1 MLPSVNVSHNELSP
15 GVEMTQRLPAALT
28 SLDVALRSLLDGVEP
43 VEPIDVSLAESV
55 GGIAAATPPLREAHP
70 AFSVA
75 VSDGWA
81 LRARDIVGAS
91 SYSPLPLAST
101 PVWVEAGD
109 HLPDGCDCVLD
120 ADMVE
125 QIGPM
130 FQVLAEAAPGH
141 GIRRAGDDIGAGRSI
156 IASGARV
163 TAFDVLAA
171 RAAGLDR
178 IQIRSPRVCV
188 IDVSSADG
196 NTASSQF
203 ILEFA
208 EMAGARAAGLQTR
221 GRDAA
226 SISAALGEDACDL
239 LVTVGGTGLG
249 RGDATVEALAA
260 GGAPLIHGLA
270 LQPGRT
276 AAIGKIGGTP
286 LIAAPGA
293 PDQALA
299 VCLTLVQPVLDLL
312 TGRSLRREIIR
323 PLARKIS
330 SSIGV
335 TEVVLLEQSEEAWMP
350 IAAGQLSLEAIAGS
364 DAWIA
369 VRGDSEGYAAG
380 TAVGAF
386 PLCDM

>member
-1 MLPSVNVSHNELSP
+1 
-15 GVEMTQRLPAALT
+15 MTQRLPAALT
-28 SLDVALRSLLDGVEP
+28 PLDIALRSLLDGMEP
-43 VEPIDVSLAESV
+43 VELINVLLTESV
-55 GGIAAATPPLREAHP
+55 GYIAAAIEPLREVHP
-70 AFSVA
+70 PFGVA
-75 VSDGWA
+75 MTDGWA

-91 SYSPLPLAST
+91 SYSPLPLASA

-109 HLPDGCDCVLD
+109 RLPDGCDCVLD
-120 ADMVE
+120 ADLVE
-125 QIGPM
+125 QTGPM
-130 FQVLAEAAPGH
+130 FQVLAEATPGH

-156 IASGARV
+156 IAPGKHVS
-163 TAFDVLAA
+163 AFDLLAA
-171 RAAGLDR
+171 RAIGLDR
-178 IQIRSPRVCV
+178 ILIRSPRVCV

-208 EMAGARAAGLQTR
+208 KNAGARAVRQQTKR
-221 GRDAA
+221 RDAA
-226 SISAALGEDACDL
+226 SISAAVGGDVYDL

-249 RGDATVEALAA
+249 RTDATIEALAA
-260 GGAPLIHGLA
+260 GGASLIHGLA

-276 AAIGKIGGTP
+276 AAVGKIGATP
-286 LIAAPGA
+286 VIAAPGA

-299 VCLTLVQPVLDLL
+299 VCMTLVQPALDRL
-312 TGRSLRREIIR
+312 TDRSQRREIVR

-335 TEVVLLEQSEEAWMP
+335 TEIVLLEQLNETWMP
-350 IAAGQLSLEAIAGS
+350 IAAGQLSLEAIVRS

-369 VRGDSEGYAAG
+369 VPGDSEGYAAG

-386 PLCDM
+386 PLRDMM